1 MKSLKELKLKG
12 KRVFMRVDF
21 NVPLNE
27 NLEVVDD
34 TRLTA
39 VIPTINYI
47 CEQGAKLI
55 LLSHLGRPKG
65 EFKEEFRLEPV
76 AKKLNSLIE
85 PKVEYV
91 NETIG
96 EKVEDAVAALAASEV
111 LLLENVRFYKE
122 EKENDPEFAQKLADL
137 ADVYVNDGFAVAHRA
152 HTSVVGVPE
161 KMEEKAMGLLL
172 QKEIESLTKVLDKPE
187 KPVAAL
193 IGGAKISTKIAL
205 IEKLLNK
212 TEHVMVGGALANTI
226 LLAQGKE
233 VGKSLVEKELA
244 ESVKDLSSPKLLI
257 PLDVV
262 VAKEAK
268 EGAEKQV
275 KAIDQ
280 VEADDNILDIGPKTV
295 EAFSKIIKDVKT
307 VIWNGPMGLFEI
319 ADFAEGTNKIAQAV
333 VDSSAYSI
341 IGGGETV
348 EAVKKTGNADQ
359 VSFISTG
366 GGAMLEFLEGKE
378 LPGIKALN

>member
-12 KRVFMRVDF
+12 KRVLMRVDF